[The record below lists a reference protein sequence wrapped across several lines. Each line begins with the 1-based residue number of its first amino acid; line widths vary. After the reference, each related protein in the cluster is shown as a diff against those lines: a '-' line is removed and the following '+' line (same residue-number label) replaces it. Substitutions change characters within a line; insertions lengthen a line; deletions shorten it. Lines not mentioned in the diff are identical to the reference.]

1 MAGLM
6 AEYIKRKNNYTKK
19 KKNKIVKDGKT
30 YKSVPSGES
39 VKRTAKEAYMDM
51 FEKNKDKPG
60 WLLEMAAHDADL
72 QKEWQQGEWQ
82 QEMGE
87 IEEEEPEGIQLEPFS
102 VPGRIPREEEEK
114 PEFILKEGK
123 WVKNNYAMKK
133 KKKKNNFGALTG
145 PLLAQYMKKRMR

>member
-1 MAGLM
+1 M

-30 YKSVPSGES
+30 YKSVPS
-39 VKRTAKEAYMDM
+39 
-51 FEKNKDKPG
+51 DKPMPFTG
-60 WLLEMAAHDADL
+60 EEFELYKQYL
-72 QKEWQQGEWQ
+72 KEQ

-133 KKKKNNFGALTG
+133 KKKKNNFGALG
-145 PLLAQYMKKRMR
+145 QYMKRMR